1 MDKKEKMRKYY
12 LDVFSF
18 EKKTIDRDDLDF
30 LKSEVR
36 ELAYNRHTSVADAL
50 DLISGMLTYEFAHSD
65 TRAETIKTFR
75 ALKNFSHFRNMITQK
90 DVKTFFNSIDTDTLL
105 KNIHAI
111 IDDVDRRQNGRKR
124 KNY

>member
-30 LKSEVR
+30 LKSEVL

-90 DVKTFFNSIDTDTLL
+90 DVKTFFNSIDTDTLVNYPRL
-105 KNIHAI
+105 KSRA
-111 IDDVDRRQNGRKR
+111 
-124 KNY
+124 